1 MRVLGLDHVVIYAA
15 DIDRTIKFYSS
26 VLGMT
31 HVVFDDDYHALHFGD
46 QKINLHDAARPFAPH
61 AQRPATG
68 GFDVCLLT
76 DTPMPDV
83 VAHLRAHEV
92 EIVEGPC
99 RQTGA
104 LGPMVSVYV
113 NDPDGNLLEIAVY
126 QTTRDQL
133 TTVATDGEPSAGILF
148 P

>member
-1 MRVLGLDHVVIYAA
+1 MRVLRLDHVVIYAA
-15 DIDRTIKFYSS
+15 DVDRTIDFYTS

-31 HVVFDDDYHALHFGD
+31 HVVFDDTYHALHFGE
-46 QKINLHDAARPFAPH
+46 QKINLHDASRPFTPH

-83 VAHLRAHEV
+83 VAHLRAHHV

-104 LGPMVSVYV
+104 MGPMISVYI
-113 NDPDGNLLEIAVY
+113 NDPDGNLLEIAGY
-126 QTTRDQL
+126 QTACDQPAF
-133 TTVATDGEPSAGILF
+133 VATAAKPPS
-148 P
+148 